1 MRRRRKNP
9 ISPDWIT
16 WGLIAV
22 GVFVIYKIVTG
33 AKNVLTNATSAAGS
47 SVADLFPN
55 NIVAPG
61 SGGSFTVTQPD
72 GSTVTVPAG
81 WKQGDPI
88 PYDTSQAAGTDT
100 GGGMI

>member
-9 ISPDWIT
+9 MDTSTWIT

-22 GVFVIYKIVTG
+22 GAYILYQILSG
-33 AKNVLTNATSAAGS
+33 AKNKITSIQQAAASG
-47 SVADLFPN
+47 VADMFPN
-55 NIVAPG
+55 NVAAP
-61 SGGSFTVTQPD
+61 GGSFTVTQAD
-72 GSTVTVPAG
+72 GTQVTVPYG